1 MADDGAP
8 ADEPSGEETPEREH
22 ERYEVEIRV
31 DWVSGQMFV
40 SDHVTNIGKG
50 GLFIRSEQ
58 PLPAQG
64 EVEMVLW
71 LPGKSPVRAT
81 GRVVWSQDPSRAQG
95 QPLGGAG
102 LSFIDMHPADRALL
116 HDYLRDLAR
125 HAPARGH

>member
-1 MADDGAP
+1 MADDGTP
-8 ADEPSGEETPEREH
+8 SDEPAGDETAEREH

-50 GLFIRSEQ
+50 GLFIQSDK
-58 PLPAQG
+58 PMPKG

-71 LPGKSPVRAT
+71 LPGKSPVHAK
-81 GRVVWSQDPSRAQG
+81 GRVVWNADPSRAPG

-116 HDYLRDLAR
+116 HDYLRDLSR
-125 HAPARGH
+125 RKLPRGH

>member
-1 MADDGAP
+1 MADKPD
-8 ADEPSGEETPEREH
+8 PSKEREH

-31 DWVSGQMFV
+31 DWVSGRMFV

-50 GLFIRSEQ
+50 GLFIRSEK

-64 EVEMVLW
+64 EVAMVLW
-71 LPGKSPVRAT
+71 LPGKSPVHAT
-81 GRVVWSQDPSRAQG
+81 GRVVWSQDPSRTAG

-116 HDYLRDLAR
+116 HDYLRDLAT
-125 HAPARGH
+125 HEPARGH

>member
-1 MADDGAP
+1 MSDAKVPHG
-8 ADEPSGEETPEREH
+8 ERERKD

-50 GLFIRSEQ
+50 GLFIQSQR

-71 LPGKSPVRAT
+71 LPGKSPVHAT
-81 GRVVWSQDPSRAQG
+81 GRVVWNADPSRAAG

-116 HDYLRDLAR
+116 HDYLRDLSDR
-125 HAPARGH
+125 KPARGH

>member
-1 MADDGAP
+1 MADDQRSSP
-8 ADEPSGEETPEREH
+8 DPSPEREH

-50 GLFIRSEQ
+50 GLFIQSDR
-58 PLPAQG
+58 PLPNG

-81 GRVVWSQDPSRAQG
+81 GRVVWNADPSRAPG
-95 QPLGGAG
+95 QPIGGAG

-116 HDYLRDLAR
+116 HDYLRDLSR
-125 HAPARGH
+125 REPVRGH

>member
-1 MADDGAP
+1 MADDQRSSR
-8 ADEPSGEETPEREH
+8 DPSPEREH

-50 GLFIRSEQ
+50 GLFIQSDK
-58 PLPAQG
+58 PLPNG

-71 LPGKSPVRAT
+71 LPGKSPVHAT
-81 GRVVWSQDPSRAQG
+81 GRVVWNADPSRAPG
-95 QPLGGAG
+95 QPIGGAG

-116 HDYLRDLAR
+116 HDYLRDLSR
-125 HAPARGH
+125 REPARGH

>member
-1 MADDGAP
+1 MADDPGSSGDSAP
-8 ADEPSGEETPEREH
+8 NPEREH

-50 GLFIRSEQ
+50 GLFIKSDK
-58 PLPAQG
+58 PLPKG

-71 LPGKSPVRAT
+71 LPGKSPVHAT
-81 GRVVWSQDPSRAQG
+81 GRVVWNADPSRAPG
-95 QPLGGAG
+95 QPIGGAG

-116 HDYLRDLAR
+116 HDYLRDLSQR
-125 HAPARGH
+125 KPARGH